1 MEKQQRIKQL
11 AFSYFEG
18 KINKD
23 EEKILFEFINSNKSN
38 MSLFREWE
46 KEWMTISFYDNKNN
60 DEWNKLLL
68 RIKTRETLIRS
79 IPKQKFRFR
88 HTLYVAASIILLIGF
103 SILFTYK
110 SKGIDH
116 EAYFQTEVPY
126 GEKSKIILADGSTV
140 WLNSGSILKYSTSFN
155 NKNREVILEGEGYF
169 EVTKKNGIPF
179 KVRTNEIDIVVKG
192 TKFNVSAYKD
202 DSFVRTTLI
211 EGKVEIDYNDK
222 SIDMNPG
229 EEVFL
234 NKETGEIRNYR
245 KDNLNT
251 NTWIENNIEYD
262 DITLDELMVIL
273 SRKYD
278 IKITIQNDKL
288 KGSKFSISLRN
299 DESIDQIFNAINKI
313 IPIKIRKENKEYFIN

>member
-11 AFSYFEG
+11 AFSYFAG
-18 KINKD
+18 KIKKD
-23 EEKILFEFINSNKSN
+23 EENILFEFINSNKRN
-38 MSLFREWE
+38 ISLFREWE
-46 KEWMTISFYDNKNN
+46 KEWITISFYDNKNN
-60 DEWNKLLL
+60 NEWSKLLL
-68 RIKTRETLIRS
+68 KIKTRETIIKS
-79 IPKQKFRFR
+79 MPKQRFR
-88 HTLYVAASIILLIGF
+88 YWYTLYIAASIILLLGF

-110 SKGIDH
+110 SRGISNDL
-116 EAYFQTEVPY
+116 YFQTEVPY

-211 EGKVEIDYNDK
+211 EGKVEIGYNDK

-251 NTWIENNIEYD
+251 NSWINNQIEYD
-262 DITLDELMVIL
+262 DISMAEFMVIL

-278 IKITIQNDKL
+278 IKIIIQNETL
-288 KGSKFSISLRN
+288 KDSKFSISLRN
-299 DESIDQIFNAINKI
+299 NESIDQIFNAINKI
-313 IPIKIRKENKEYFIN
+313 TPIKIKKENKKYFIN

>member
-60 DEWNKLLL
+60 NEWNKLLL

-116 EAYFQTEVPY
+116 EAYFQTQVPY

>member
-60 DEWNKLLL
+60 NEWNKLLL

>member
-60 DEWNKLLL
+60 NEWNKLLL
-68 RIKTRETLIRS
+68 RIKTREALIRS